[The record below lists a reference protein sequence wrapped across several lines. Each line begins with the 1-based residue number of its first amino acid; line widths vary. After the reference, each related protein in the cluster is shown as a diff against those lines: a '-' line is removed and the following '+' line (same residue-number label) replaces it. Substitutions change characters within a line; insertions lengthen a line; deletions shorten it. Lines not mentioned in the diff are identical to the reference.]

1 MGKKER
7 GRRRW
12 EGDRKET
19 GGRRQEE
26 GDGNETGRR
35 REEGGGKKEN
45 GRTGEEGE
53 GKKEKG
59 LTSKNLLSSSA
70 VCALPALCNL
80 VYRVLFGKT
89 PSSDPDSSSAVHCPD
104 CALLR
109 QLSSFLTVRF
119 TCVSLVCISH
129 GCRGSRVDAMKR
141 KTLKRSRRERDG
153 MESATLARHLPMSS
167 LQHR

>member
-19 GGRRQEE
+19 GGRRREE
-26 GDGNETGRR
+26 GDGKETGRR

-53 GKKEKG
+53 GKK

-70 VCALPALCNL
+70 VCALPALCNR
-80 VYRVLFGKT
+80 VYRENQSIAIL
-89 PSSDPDSSSAVHCPD
+89 DPHSSSECGSYPAKYCERPWSSSVQD
-104 CALLR
+104 CEASGC
-109 QLSSFLTVRF
+109 Q
-119 TCVSLVCISH
+119 H
-129 GCRGSRVDAMKR
+129 GS
-141 KTLKRSRRERDG
+141 
-153 MESATLARHLPMSS
+153 
-167 LQHR
+167 

>member
-7 GRRRW
+7 GRRIW

-26 GDGNETGRR
+26 RDGKETERR

-59 LTSKNLLSSSA
+59 LTSKNILSSSTA
-70 VCALPALCNL
+70 TTM
-80 VYRVLFGKT
+80 K
-89 PSSDPDSSSAVHCPD
+89 
-104 CALLR
+104 
-109 QLSSFLTVRF
+109 
-119 TCVSLVCISH
+119 SH
-129 GCRGSRVDAMKR
+129 STSIKD
-141 KTLKRSRRERDG
+141 RDG
-153 MESATLARHLPMSS
+153 GEFDSANMASDGTNVLSVQL
-167 LQHR
+167 

>member
-26 GDGNETGRR
+26 REGKETERR

-80 VYRVLFGKT
+80 IYRELLALGFVDGERKLPDDTWLLERVETCRPLWIWRITLNLLVHSSVL
-89 PSSDPDSSSAVHCPD
+89 
-104 CALLR
+104 
-109 QLSSFLTVRF
+109 
-119 TCVSLVCISH
+119 
-129 GCRGSRVDAMKR
+129 
-141 KTLKRSRRERDG
+141 
-153 MESATLARHLPMSS
+153 
-167 LQHR
+167 